1 MIVSNG
7 CPTTSFVILHDQQRP
22 EPHADYSPRADTR
35 REPGERVMRF
45 RSLPIIPRL
54 GHVGPYVPLQ
64 LSPHRDRHVDACR
77 LPLSAGFR
85 MGDVSIDGRGGWE
98 GNILNILRGRTSL
111 VSDSD

>member
-1 MIVSNG
+1 
-7 CPTTSFVILHDQQRP
+7 
-22 EPHADYSPRADTR
+22 
-35 REPGERVMRF
+35 MRF

-98 GNILNILRGRTSL
+98 GNILRPNIAGVGFRLICPILSPDGDQVRVRVNIYAS
-111 VSDSD
+111 S